1 MVVNR
6 IYLVM
11 TQILKE
17 SGSSLNSSASNVY
30 ETPAVLNNSDT
41 SFFSESSQAT
51 IDSIE
56 ETSGEVLGYATNPVF
71 SNISSVVDALNSGMV
86 FSHPSVDSIVH
97 TFVTLCHLYC
107 FLNKFYIIRW
117 LIIFK
122 NL

>member
-41 SFFSESSQAT
+41 PFFSESSQAT
-51 IDSIE
+51 VDNIE

-71 SNISSVVDALNSGMV
+71 SNISFVVDALNSGME
-86 FSHPSVDSIVH
+86 FGHPSVDSIVNI
-97 TFVTLCHLYC
+97 FVILRHLYC
-107 FLNKFYIIRW
+107 FLNKFYIISW